1 MWPAWDRRADAVKK
15 RAEQIIDLEF
25 EQKDEQKDEQEYE
38 QEGTEK
44 KTEK

>member
-1 MWPAWDRRADAVKK
+1 MGPAWERRAAAVKK
-15 RAEQIIDLEF
+15 RDEQIIDLEF
-25 EQKDEQKDEQEYE
+25 EQKDEQEYE